1 MMIIRKEMMTM
12 LDELWNL
19 VMSCDDGFIVQIR
32 LQSFFDEEK
41 FRRIIEILKQIV
53 AEFRDTE
60 FVPKK
65 LILIVTELLQHT
77 VGGNNYMNESDLI
90 RLEDAGLEVIDVIS
104 YLYHDND

>member
-1 MMIIRKEMMTM
+1 MMIIRKKVMMM

-19 VMSCDDGFIVQIR
+19 VMSYDDGLIVQIR
-32 LQSFFDEEK
+32 LQSSFDEEK

-60 FVPKK
+60 FVPRK

-77 VGGNNYMNESDLI
+77 VGGNNYMSESELI
-90 RLEDAGLEVIDVIS
+90 KLEDAGLEIIDIIS
-104 YLYHDND
+104 CLYHDND